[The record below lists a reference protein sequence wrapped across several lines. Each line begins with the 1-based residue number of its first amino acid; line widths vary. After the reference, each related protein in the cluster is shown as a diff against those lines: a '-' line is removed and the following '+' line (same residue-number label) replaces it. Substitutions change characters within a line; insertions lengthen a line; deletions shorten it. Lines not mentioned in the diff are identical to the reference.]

1 MSVNQDLLFLR
12 LEHANKNR
20 VSKFNMVKSVSKS
33 QTISYLSSMATLNLS
48 DNLLLGKR
56 INHF

>member
-33 QTISYLSSMATLNLS
+33 QTISYLSSMATFNLS